1 MAGEYIYVTSTT
13 SGRLVLRDDHT
24 VEGGPHHHPTA
35 PSRVWSIDAAT
46 GDLVVGDQM
55 FRPAGPGQ
63 YVDTVRAKRPTPDHM
78 HSLMVARTDIV
89 TGLRNRGN
97 TCYLAATTQLLRQ
110 FDALRDAYP
119 DMDRHVATTTSMRDF
134 VVRESDRSFFGPL
147 LQHDAHEFL
156 MTYIDCLRPDEPV
169 LPAHMGVLRSTAACP
184 TSGESS
190 TRNTPFVVL
199 SIPVAATLQD
209 SLTQL
214 QELETLAPE
223 NQWISDGMKAGRVPR
238 DAPTTKRL
246 EIVRLPESQV
256 GVVFHVK
263 RFQLVRGQPRKRSQP
278 TQFPTRWC
286 QQGNQA
292 TPLRLRAVVVH
303 HGSFGGGHYTAVVR
317 SPRNRDQWFQCDDAR
332 VRPTTLDHARQAAQ
346 IGYLVLYTAA

>member
-1 MAGEYIYVTSTT
+1 ME
-13 SGRLVLRDDHT
+13 H
-24 VEGGPHHHPTA
+24 
-35 PSRVWSIDAAT
+35 
-46 GDLVVGDQM
+46 
-55 FRPAGPGQ
+55 
-63 YVDTVRAKRPTPDHM
+63 
-78 HSLMVARTDIV
+78 
-89 TGLRNRGN
+89 
-97 TCYLAATTQLLRQ
+97 
-110 FDALRDAYP
+110 
-119 DMDRHVATTTSMRDF
+119 HVATATAMREF
-134 VVRESDRSFFGPL
+134 VVRESDRTFFGPL

-169 LPAHMGVLRSTAACP
+169 LAEARMGVLRSTAACP
-184 TSGESS
+184 ISGESS
-190 TRNTPFVVL
+190 TRNTPYVVL

-214 QELETLAPE
+214 QELETLASE

-256 GVVFHVK
+256 GIVFHVK
-263 RFQLVRGQPRKRSQP
+263 RFQLVRGRPRKRSQP
-278 TQFPTRWC
+278 MQFPTRWC
-286 QQGNQA
+286 QQGDQT

-317 SPRNRDQWFQCDDAR
+317 SPENRDQWFQCDDAR